1 MLKASDQRRI
11 GGLSNLFSIMNPSQP
26 VSVIRKSPDSPM
38 ATQSNFFFYFYFFLF
53 FLFFV
58 YFWCFF
64 IFYFIIFLNIIYY
77 SINY

>member
-38 ATQSNFFFYFYFFLF
+38 ATQSNIFLLIFYY
-53 FLFFV
+53 
-58 YFWCFF
+58 F
-64 IFYFIIFLNIIYY
+64 IFLIF
-77 SINY
+77 SILL